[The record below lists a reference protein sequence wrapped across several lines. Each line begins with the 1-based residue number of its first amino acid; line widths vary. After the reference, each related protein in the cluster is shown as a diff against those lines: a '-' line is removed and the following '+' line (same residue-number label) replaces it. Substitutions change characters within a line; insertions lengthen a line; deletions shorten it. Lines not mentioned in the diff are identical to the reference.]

1 MVMTRTEA
9 ITILKEHIKSERNK
23 IRALDL
29 LFKDVDC
36 YLVCRE
42 SEENLIEALTL
53 AIYALGGS
61 LK

>member
-1 MVMTRTEA
+1 MTRTEA

-23 IRALDL
+23 TRALEL
-29 LFKDVDC
+29 LFKDTGG
-36 YLVCRE
+36 YLVHRE